1 MSASQPAPL
10 RDPVDDDLDLTVDA
24 LFRRQGRLA
33 QRLPGYE
40 CRAGQRRLAEAV
52 HTAMRRHA
60 SLVAEA
66 GTGIGKSLAY
76 LLPATLGRQ
85 PVIVSTAT
93 RALQDQLVHKDIP
106 LVAHVLA
113 RPIRAAPLKGRA
125 NYVCLLEY
133 ERAAR
138 RITHGPRELYT
149 TADDGDTWT
158 QLTAW
163 ITAQQAEDGDGDLDQ
178 FPRRLAPEVR
188 ERVTV
193 DQDSCLGTACRAFKV
208 CFAERARARLKT
220 ADVVI
225 VNHALLLLALG
236 LAEQTEG
243 KVALLP
249 SHRVLVLDEA
259 HQLEEMATAVLGV
272 TLTLGRWRWAERR
285 ARYLSAELAG
295 HAAQRDCAE
304 ALQAVEAA
312 AARAADE
319 AARWLQILVTAMGP
333 RKAARLR
340 PQENLPA
347 LHATEQLASTI
358 GQALRTLKQARP
370 LVEVEDLER
379 WRLYQQAVQR
389 LAAELRV
396 VTGGNPTHARY
407 VERVEGGRGL
417 AVHARLIAVAPW
429 LAQHLWTARVP
440 NPADPEPTP
449 HPCTLIATS
458 ATLMTGGSF
467 TYWQARVGCPPE
479 VMTLT
484 VPSPFAFATQALL
497 YVPQGREALLPPK
510 IPSGAYLDALTARIE
525 ALLEASDGRA
535 LVLFTSYRVL
545 GDVVARLTG
554 RLPWL
559 MLVQGA
565 LPPAALLR
573 QFRADVHSVLF
584 ATRSFW
590 EGVDVVGEALS
601 LVIIDRLP
609 FRSPDDPLWEARC
622 EAVRQAGG
630 DPFSALAL
638 PDAALRLKQGFGRL
652 IRHRTDR
659 GVIALLDSRVRVK
672 GYGSFLLRSLP
683 PARLTHELEAVRDF
697 WATPVVSPSDT

>member
-10 RDPVDDDLDLTVDA
+10 REPGEDDLDLTVDA
-24 LFRRQGRLA
+24 LFRPQGRLA

-40 CRAGQRRLAEAV
+40 CRAGQRRLTAAV
-52 HTAMRRHA
+52 QEAMRGGA

-93 RALQDQLVHKDIP
+93 RALQDQLVHKDVP
-106 LVAHVLA
+106 RVAHVLE
-113 RPIRAAPLKGRA
+113 RPIRAALLKGRA
-125 NYVCLLEY
+125 NYVCLVEY

-138 RITHGPRELYT
+138 RVPHDPRELFT

-163 ITAQQAEDGDGDLDQ
+163 MTAQQAEDGDGDLDQ
-178 FPRRLAPEVR
+178 FPQRLAPAVR
-188 ERVTV
+188 ERVAV
-193 DQDSCLGTACRAFKV
+193 DQDSGLGTAGHAFTG

-236 LAEQTEG
+236 LAEQTAG
-243 KVALLP
+243 QVTLLP
-249 SHRVLVLDEA
+249 PHRVLILDEA

-272 TLTLGRWRWAERR
+272 TLTLGRWAERR
-285 ARYLSAELAG
+285 ARHLSAELAG
-295 HAAQRDCAE
+295 HAAQRDCAA

-312 AARAADE
+312 AAGAVDE
-319 AARWLQILVTAMGP
+319 ATRWLQILVTAMGTG
-333 RKAARLR
+333 KAARLR
-340 PQENLPA
+340 PQEHLPA
-347 LHATEQLASTI
+347 LHATEQLAHTI
-358 GQALRTLKQARP
+358 GQALRALKQARP

-379 WRLYQQAVQR
+379 WRLSQQAVQR

-396 VTGGNPTHARY
+396 VTGGDPTHARY
-407 VERVEGGRGL
+407 VERVGGGRGL
-417 AVHARLIAVAPW
+417 AVHARLMAVAPW
-429 LAQHLWTARVP
+429 LAQPLWTTRVP
-440 NPADPEPTP
+440 NPADPEPRLRP
-449 HPCTLIATS
+449 RTLIATS
-458 ATLMTGGSF
+458 ATLMTGGAF
-467 TYWQARVGCPPE
+467 AYWQARVGCPSE
-479 VMTLT
+479 ALTLA

-497 YVPQGREALLPPK
+497 YVPQGRAALLPPK
-510 IPSGAYLDALTARIE
+510 IPSGASLDTLTARIE

-535 LVLFTSYRVL
+535 LVLLTRYRML
-545 GDVVARLTG
+545 GEVVARLTG
-554 RLPWL
+554 RLPWP

-565 LPPAALLR
+565 LPHAELLR

-630 DPFSALAL
+630 DPFSALVR
-638 PDAALRLKQGFGRL
+638 PNAARRLQQGFGRL

-659 GVIALLDSRVRVK
+659 GVVALLDSRVRVK
-672 GYGSFLLRSLP
+672 GYGGFLWRSLP
-683 PARLTHELEAVRDF
+683 PARLTPELEAVRDF
-697 WATPVVSPSDT
+697 WTTPVVSPSA

>member
-1 MSASQPAPL
+1 MNMEEAF
-10 RDPVDDDLDLTVDA
+10 TVEE
-24 LFRRQGRLA
+24 LFGPQGRLA
-33 QRLPGYE
+33 QSLPGYE
-40 CRAGQRRLAEAV
+40 FRAGQLRLTEAV
-52 HTAMRRHA
+52 QEAMRGGA

-76 LLPATLGRQ
+76 LLPATLGHQ

-93 RALQDQLVHKDIP
+93 RALQDQLLHKDGP
-106 LVAHVLA
+106 LVAHVLE
-113 RPIRAAPLKGRA
+113 RPIHAALLKGRA
-125 NYVCLLEY
+125 NYVCLVEY

-138 RITHGPRELYT
+138 RVPHDTRELFT

-158 QLTAW
+158 LLTEW
-163 ITAQQAEDGDGDLDQ
+163 IAAQQAEDGDGDLDQ
-178 FPRRLAPEVR
+178 FPQRLAPAVR

-236 LAEQTEG
+236 LAEHTEG

-249 SHRVLVLDEA
+249 PHRVLVLDEA

-285 ARYLSAELAG
+285 AWRLSAELAG
-295 HAAQRDCAE
+295 HAAQRDFEE
-304 ALQAVEAA
+304 ALQTVEAA
-312 AARAADE
+312 AARALDE
-319 AARWLQILVTAMGP
+319 AVRWLQTLVTALGEC
-333 RKAARLR
+333 KAARLR
-340 PQENLPA
+340 PQANLPV
-347 LHATEQLASTI
+347 LHATERLASTI
-358 GQALRTLKQARP
+358 GQALGALKQARP

-389 LAAELRV
+389 LAADLRV
-396 VTGGNPTHARY
+396 VTGGDPTHARY
-407 VERVEGGRGL
+407 VERVEGGQGL
-417 AVHARLIAVAPW
+417 AVHARLIVVAPW

-449 HPCTLIATS
+449 RPRTLIATS
-458 ATLMTGGSF
+458 ATLMSGGSF
-467 TYWQARVGCPPE
+467 AYWQARVGCPSE
-479 VMTLT
+479 VMTLA
-484 VPSPFAFATQALL
+484 VPLPFAFATQALL
-497 YVPQGREALLPPK
+497 YVPQGREALLPPT

-525 ALLEASDGRA
+525 VLLEASDGRA

-545 GDVVARLTG
+545 GEVVARLTG

-630 DPFSALAL
+630 DPFRALAL

-659 GVIALLDSRVRVK
+659 GVVALLDSRVRVK
-672 GYGSFLLRSLP
+672 GYGGFLLRSLP

-697 WATPVVSPSDT
+697 LTTPVVSPSV